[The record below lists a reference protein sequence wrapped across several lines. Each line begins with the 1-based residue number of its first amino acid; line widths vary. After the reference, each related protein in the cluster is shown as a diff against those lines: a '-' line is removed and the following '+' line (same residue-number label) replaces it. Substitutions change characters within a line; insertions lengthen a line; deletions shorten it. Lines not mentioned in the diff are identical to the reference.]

1 MKEITKEALL
11 EALKLRDTGEHPA
24 FRECEFKD
32 MDLSGAWCFS
42 WRGGLVRRMDGK

>member
-32 MDLSGAWCFS
+32 MDLSGADLHNMEIWS
-42 WRGGLVRRMDGK
+42 M